1 MSRPIL
7 IRILLGLLLL
17 GAVAL
22 LATVTEW
29 VDVEVD
35 KPPRGEA
42 AKNDL
47 YAVQALLRTLGATVV
62 KRQDLEAM
70 PPANSHLVL
79 VSRHWD
85 LFPDRGQRLRD
96 WVEQGGHLVIPGA
109 MVDHPR
115 LREWI
120 AVAGVKK
127 PSAPSAAPARGG
139 TDKDRDCRELAEPES
154 VAASYADGGRT
165 LRVCVPLLHMRY
177 EPAANQVPLWSLD
190 SPVGT
195 EIIRVAVSEGTVTV
209 FGPGRL
215 LENEYALRA
224 DNAQAVAAMLRA
236 RPGALFWFVAEE
248 SRDPFLAWLWHQGWP
263 ALVPAL
269 LALALFLWRGA
280 VRFGPLAART
290 DNNRRSMTE
299 QVAGTAHFLQRHGPA
314 ALHAA
319 QARALHETAG
329 RQLRHYT
336 RLDASE
342 RAQAIAAAT
351 HVSAQAL
358 TRALQPSSRSPI
370 ELPADL
376 EIMETARRRL
386 EPLSPSS

>member
-7 IRILLGLLLL
+7 IRIFLALLVVA
-17 GAVAL
+17 AVAM
-22 LATVTEW
+22 LATITEW
-29 VDVEVD
+29 VEVEVE

-42 AKNDL
+42 AKNRL

-70 PPANSHLVL
+70 PPAQGHLVL

-85 LFPDRGQRLRD
+85 LFPERGQRLRD

-120 AVAGVKK
+120 AVTEVRR
-127 PSAPSAAPARGG
+127 PSTPSEPRAQRAN
-139 TDKDRDCRELAEPES
+139 DKDRDCRELVEPES
-154 VAASYADGGRT
+154 VAASYADRVRT
-165 LRVCVPLLHMRY
+165 LRVCVPLLYMRY
-177 EPAANQVPLWSLD
+177 EPTPKQVPLWSLD
-190 SPVGT
+190 SPAGA
-195 EIIRVAVSEGTVTV
+195 EIVRVAVGKGTVTV
-209 FGPGRL
+209 VGPRRL

-224 DNAQAVAAMLRA
+224 DNPQAVAAMLQA

-248 SRDPFLAWLWHQGWP
+248 ARDPFLAWLWRQGWP
-263 ALVPAL
+263 AVVLAL

-280 VRFGPLAART
+280 VRFGPLAPRT
-290 DNNRRSMTE
+290 ENNRRSMTE
-299 QVAGTAHFLQRHGPA
+299 QVAGTAHFLQQHGPA

-319 QARALHETAG
+319 QARALHETAA
-329 RQLRHYT
+329 RQLRHYA
-336 RLDASE
+336 RLDASQ

-351 HVSAQAL
+351 HLNAQAL
-358 TRALQPSSRSPI
+358 ARALEPSSRSAT

-376 EIMETARRRL
+376 EILETARRRL
-386 EPLSPSS
+386 ETLFPSS